1 MKLLEK
7 KGAETSVGTS
17 LAAVVPQ
24 DTRPWYR
31 VPHLVKLN
39 ILLLVPL
46 MSSAS
51 IDYDGSMMN
60 GLQTLPQ
67 WREYFENPTGAL
79 LGAMNAVYPA
89 GKIVALFLVAFLS
102 DRIGRKKT
110 ISIGALAC
118 VAVPFMQ
125 GMSKNT
131 SMFIASRA
139 LLGFFTSFISQ
150 PSPILI
156 AELAYP
162 MHRGK
167 LTALYN
173 TSFYLGCIIA
183 AWCLM
188 PALQVLGIYSVP
200 ESPRW
205 LVAQGRKT
213 EARQILV
220 KHHAGGDEFSALVD
234 FETAEIETALTF
246 EADTLSQNSWLDL
259 FRTPANRKRSLIAF
273 IVGWFTQ
280 WNGINLV
287 SYYLALILNT
297 VGIMSVK
304 EQTLINALLN
314 VSNWLAAV
322 FVGAL
327 MVDRLGR
334 RTLYLI
340 STGGMF
346 ISYIIWTS
354 LTGSFIATNNAT
366 IGKAVIAF
374 VFITN
379 LFYAI
384 AWSPL
389 LQAYTVEIYPYTPR
403 SRGISF
409 LYMSSFSAL
418 VLANQVNPIAMH
430 SIGCKY
436 YILFCCII
444 LLLLVTIWFLFPE
457 TKGHTLEEI
466 RDVFGDGQVSRDME
480 ERVARKEAEGHA
492 VEVERK
498 E

>member
-167 LTALYN
+167 ITALYN
-173 TSFYLGCIIA
+173 TSF
-183 AWCLM
+183 
-188 PALQVLGIYSVP
+188 
-200 ESPRW
+200 
-205 LVAQGRKT
+205 
-213 EARQILV
+213 ILV

-234 FETAEIETALTF
+234 FEMAEIETALTF

-466 RDVFGDGQVSRDME
+466 RDVFGDGQVSREME

>member
-1 MKLLEK
+1 
-7 KGAETSVGTS
+7 
-17 LAAVVPQ
+17 
-24 DTRPWYR
+24 
-31 VPHLVKLN
+31 
-39 ILLLVPL
+39 
-46 MSSAS
+46 
-51 IDYDGSMMN
+51 
-60 GLQTLPQ
+60 
-67 WREYFENPTGAL
+67 
-79 LGAMNAVYPA
+79 
-89 GKIVALFLVAFLS
+89 
-102 DRIGRKKT
+102 
-110 ISIGALAC
+110 
-118 VAVPFMQ
+118 
-125 GMSKNT
+125 
-131 SMFIASRA
+131 
-139 LLGFFTSFISQ
+139 
-150 PSPILI
+150 
-156 AELAYP
+156 
-162 MHRGK
+162 
-167 LTALYN
+167 
-173 TSFYLGCIIA
+173 YLGGIIA
-183 AWCLM
+183 AWCTYGTFKLESTWSWRIPSLIQGLM

-200 ESPRW
+200 EPPRW

-234 FETAEIETALTF
+234 FEMAEIETALTF

-259 FRTPANRKRSLIAF
+259 IRTPASRKRSLIAF

-297 VGIMSVK
+297 VGITSVK

-389 LQAYTVEIYPYTPR
+389 LQAYTVEIYPYTLR

-430 SIGCKY
+430 SIGWKY
-436 YILFCCII
+436 YILFCCIL

-466 RDVFGDGQVSRDME
+466 VTSLGMDKCLGTWKNVLLGKRQKGTQLRWRERNKGGVYASVVTVSQSSANWVLATGYFSITQDCDLLS
-480 ERVARKEAEGHA
+480 VLWASLFNVSLTFVPPTAEK
-492 VEVERK
+492 VDLLPL
-498 E
+498 